1 MTETPRLSIDR
12 RNTIKLVGGGLA
24 GAGFAFAAGASKPA
38 FAAAKRIAIGQPDRT
53 ANYYKALIDTALG
66 EANKYGYEV
75 LQSFSGMDPQKQHSE
90 LSAWLAAGVDAMVVL
105 ALDANAM
112 GPIVAKCH
120 EQGTLFVS
128 YALRI
133 PGEDGFLKWA
143 DRDAG
148 KEMGAIAA
156 KHIKEKLGGKAD
168 VGFLTWTNLQVVTD
182 RIESTREAILAALP
196 QTKFYEANAVNAPGA
211 LTATQSMLQAHPD
224 LKVIICCS
232 DDAALGAR
240 SGYKN
245 SGLSSDNVFIAGF
258 DGSKQNLELIKAKDP
273 YLQASAAIDIRDV
286 GRKVI
291 DIPHGLWAKAPES
304 ETHVEEKYLLVTQ
317 DTDASTL
324 NGLLSNFS

>member
-1 MTETPRLSIDR
+1 MIGTSRLSINR
-12 RNTIKLVGGGLA
+12 RSAIKLVGGGLA
-24 GAGFAFAAGASKPA
+24 GGGFAWAAGAPNRA
-38 FAAAKRIAIGQPDRT
+38 FAGAKRIAVGQPDRT
-53 ANYYKALIDTALG
+53 ANYYKALIDTTLS

-75 LQSFSGMDPQKQHSE
+75 LQSFSGMDPQKQHAE
-90 LSAWLAAGVDAMVVL
+90 LSAWLAAGIDAMVVL

-120 EQGTLFVS
+120 EQGALFIS

-133 PGEDGFLKWA
+133 PGEDGYIKWA
-143 DRDAG
+143 DQAAG
-148 KEMGAIAA
+148 KEMGTLVAQ
-156 KHIKEKLGGKAD
+156 HINDKLGGKAD

-240 SGYKN
+240 AGYKN
-245 SGLSSDNVFIAGF
+245 SGLSVDNIFIGGF
-258 DGSKQNLELIKAKDP
+258 DGSKQNLELLKAKDP
-273 YLQASAAIDIRDV
+273 YLQASAAIDVRDV

-291 DIPHGLWAKAPES
+291 DIPHGLWTNAPES
-304 ETHVEEKYLLVTQ
+304 ETHVEEKYLLVTGN
-317 DTDASTL
+317 TAASTL
-324 NGLLSNFS
+324 DGLLSNFS